1 LPDILPK
8 KNKRIKT
15 PPNVIIVFAFFISGI
30 LKLLVNVLQFSGPA
44 RGVEKAVYIEF
55 PFFENI

>member
-1 LPDILPK
+1 
-8 KNKRIKT
+8 
-15 PPNVIIVFAFFISGI
+15 
-30 LKLLVNVLQFSGPA
+30 LLVNVLQFSGPA